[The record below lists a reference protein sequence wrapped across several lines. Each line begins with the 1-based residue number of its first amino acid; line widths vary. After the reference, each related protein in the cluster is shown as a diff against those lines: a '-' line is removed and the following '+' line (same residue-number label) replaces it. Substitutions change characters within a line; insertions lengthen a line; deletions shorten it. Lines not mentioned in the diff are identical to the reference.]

1 MYKPKPKDKQFGMID
16 WQFSPRQ
23 LLNMYWWANPLYS
36 HCSGII
42 ADGAVR
48 SGKTISLSFG
58 FIIWAMSTFNGQI
71 FGMAGKTI
79 QSFKRNVLGN
89 MIRMCFSLGLS
100 CQYNKADNVFVVWTR
115 DNSVSNSFYI
125 FGGKDEGS
133 QDLIQGITLAGLLLD
148 EVTLMP
154 ESFVNQA
161 LARCS
166 VTGAKVWMNCNP
178 EGNQHY
184 VKRRF
189 IDNYNR
195 LNFLY
200 MHFTMDDNYTLSD
213 ERREFYKRQYTGL
226 FYRRYILGEWCLAS
240 GLVMSSFN
248 AETMTYEEDDA
259 PYDYSVSF
267 TAGDY
272 GTTNPTAFVWVCYN
286 SRRNTFDVRDEY
298 YYASRETEVQK
309 SDREYCEALTAWAQ
323 GKEIQR
329 AYVDPSAASFAVALK
344 QAHVF
349 PRLEKANNDVLD
361 GIRWTN
367 SLFSL
372 GLIRINKRCR
382 NLIRELGVYSWDDEK
397 SEKTGIDTVLKVSDH
412 AVDALRYACMSEIY
426 GRRSM
431 YGLRDVSVNVGN
443 E

>member
-1 MYKPKPKDKQFGMID
+1 MNPKRNTPVTLD
-16 WQFSPRQ
+16 WQFSEKQ
-23 LLNMYWWANPLYS
+23 LINLSWWRDPNLS
-36 HCSGII
+36 FCSGVI

-48 SGKTISLSFG
+48 SGKTISISFG
-58 FIIWAMSTFNGQI
+58 FLLWSMSTFNGEQ
-71 FGMAGKTI
+71 FGMCGKTI

-89 MIRMCFSLGLS
+89 MIKMCIS
-100 CQYNKADNVFVVWTR
+100 CGYEFQLNKTDNLFVVWTR
-115 DNSVSNSFYI
+115 DKKVKNYYYL

-184 VKRRF
+184 IKRRF
-189 IDNYNR
+189 IDNYDR

-200 MHFTMDDNYTLSD
+200 LHFTMDDNITLSA

-248 AETMTYEEDDA
+248 PETMIYDEDDSS
-259 PYDYSVSF
+259 DCYSVSF

-272 GTTNPTAFVWVCYN
+272 GTTNPTAFLWVCYN
-286 SRRNTFDVRDEY
+286 HVRGTFDVRDEY
-298 YYASRETEVQK
+298 YYSSRETEVQK
-309 SDREYCEALTAWAQ
+309 SDREYCEALHVWAQ

-329 AYVDPSAASFAVALK
+329 AYLDPSAASFAVALK

-349 PRLEKANNDVLD
+349 PRIEQANNDVLD

-367 SLFSL
+367 SMFAL
-372 GLIRINKRCR
+372 GLLRVNSKCR
-382 NLIRELGVYSWDDEK
+382 NLIRELGVYAWDDEK
-397 SEKTGIDTVLKVSDH
+397 SEKTGVDTVLKVSDH
-412 AVDALRYACMSEIY
+412 ACDALRYACMTEVY
-426 GRRSM
+426 GRRTH
-431 YGLRDVSVNVGN
+431 YGLRTVDIS
-443 E
+443 

>member
-23 LLNMYWWANPLYS
+23 LLNMYWWANPPYS

-200 MHFTMDDNYTLSD
+200 MHFTMDDNYTLSN

>member
-1 MYKPKPKDKQFGMID
+1 MPIPKPARFKMQIPE
-16 WQFSPRQ
+16 WHFSPKQ
-23 LLNMYWWANPLYS
+23 LLAMYWWANPEYN

-58 FIIWAMSTFNGQI
+58 FLIWAMANYNGHT
-71 FGMAGKTI
+71 FGMCGKTI
-79 QSFKRNVLGN
+79 QSFYRNVGGN
-89 MIRMCFSLGLS
+89 LMKMAFSLGFQ
-100 CQYNKADNVFVVWTR
+100 CQYYKSDNLLVVWSKDGKIT
-115 DNSVSNSFYI
+115 NQFYI

-166 VTGAKVWMNCNP
+166 VTGAKIWMNCNP
-178 EGNQHY
+178 EGTQHY
-184 VKRRF
+184 IKKRF
-189 IDNYNR
+189 VDNFNALR
-195 LNFLY
+195 FLY
-200 MHFTMDDNYTLSD
+200 LHFTMDDNWTLSE
-213 ERREFYKRQYTGL
+213 ERRAFYKRQYTGL

-240 GLVMSSFN
+240 GLVMSAFDP
-248 AETMTYEEDDA
+248 ETMVYDEDDEETN
-259 PYDYSVSF
+259 YTVSF

-272 GTTNPTAFVWVCYN
+272 GTTNPTAFVWLCYN

-298 YYASRETEVQK
+298 YYSSRDTEQQK
-309 SDREYCEALTAWAQ
+309 SDREYCEDLYAWTK

-329 AYVDPSAASFAVALK
+329 AYIDPSAASFAVALK

-349 PRLEKANNDVLD
+349 ARLEKANNDVLD

-372 GLIRINKRCR
+372 GLIRINRKCK
-382 NLIRELGVYSWDDEK
+382 NLIRELGLYSWDDEK
-397 SEKTGIDTVLKVSDH
+397 SEKTGIDTVLKISDH
-412 AVDALRYACMSEIY
+412 AVDALRYACMTEVY
-426 GRRSM
+426 GRRNI
-431 YGLRDVSVNVGN
+431 YGLKHLDII
-443 E
+443 